1 MQAHSNEVINDV
13 RGCGYLKKNFCFGL
27 DSGNWKLEQVY
38 ERELEVIEW
47 FIKRALELLL

>member
-1 MQAHSNEVINDV
+1 MEV
-13 RGCGYLKKNFCFGL
+13 RLPEEEFLFWTGL
-27 DSGNWKLEQVY
+27 WKLEQVY